1 MGSFPGVRSVEA
13 LLCLDDLHHGT
24 VSFFRQIPLKSH
36 LNPTFS
42 CLLEMD
48 SQLVCEFQSLAGS
61 ETGCCAGSRSQREL
75 GGLGSEAPCSLSGH
89 LDAASPRL
97 HIGLQS
103 FKKVILLLMYHAR
116 LARRQLFTFSFFKKM
131 AVLSGIMLIKIAF
144 FEVEFF
150 F

>member
-1 MGSFPGVRSVEA
+1 M
-13 LLCLDDLHHGT
+13 
-24 VSFFRQIPLKSH
+24 
-36 LNPTFS
+36 
-42 CLLEMD
+42 
-48 SQLVCEFQSLAGS
+48 VCEFQSLAGS
-61 ETGCCAGSRSQREL
+61 ETGCCAGSSSQREL

-103 FKKVILLLMYHAR
+103 FNKVILVLMYHAR
-116 LARRQLFTFSFFKKM
+116 LARRQRIVYLLLKKKM

-150 F
+150 FN